1 MLLDRISVGGMAEVF
16 KAKSYG
22 VEGFEKIIA
31 IKRIL
36 PTMGEDRDFI
46 KMFIDEAKIAGQL
59 THANICQ
66 IFELGRI
73 DGSHFIAMEYIWGK
87 DLLQIQNR
95 LRKSKQELPID
106 VACFV
111 LTKVLEGLDY
121 AHRKHDALGR
131 PLEIVHRDCSPQN
144 VLVSYEGEVKII
156 DFGIA
161 KATSRNSRTMAG
173 VLKGKFGYMSPEQVR
188 GLPLDR
194 RSDIFALGTML
205 YECLTGS
212 RLFHGET
219 DFGTLE
225 KVRNV
230 DIQPPRTV
238 NPAIPEAVEK
248 VILKALAK
256 DVDDRYQWCSEMLA
270 DLQAYLMAQ
279 EVVFTAKS
287 LSTWFKGVFQAEIDR
302 EREQH
307 EMYKLMGRDGLIGGL
322 PSVDADKDVTGQ
334 LGEAGAPEG
343 DPTTLGPPDFDDV
356 EDGFAALAGLAS
368 GQAHITPASA
378 GSQARGDFVEEAP
391 TDLFNERHR
400 SAFAQSR
407 AGDAVPVATARPATI
422 PPKPPPGAREVMG
435 GAAQLHSASAFG
447 GRAETGQPSKTVLG
461 LEAPTPYALA
471 QYMQHGTQLGSPAT
485 GYPVYPQ
492 TQGYPAY
499 SVPQASGY
507 PLGAAG
513 YGYSPAGSSMSP
525 HVTGPVPLLPGPVQ
539 TEGKR
544 SSPFRDIFIGVAI
557 AAAVLGG
564 FFAVKTLVFD
574 GDEDS
579 AAMRTI
585 ATVRISMT
593 PGVAADMFIDDKR
606 IAVVTNNQDVPVSAG
621 TRRVVLVGP
630 NGATCDKQVL
640 FEPGRTVTLK
650 CEMPKPDPDAA
661 PTTSTPQVDPAPQ
674 AAAGPAPRPP
684 SQ

>member
-1 MLLDRISVGGMAEVF
+1 MAEVF

-95 LRKSKQELPID
+95 LRKAKQDLPIE
-106 VACFV
+106 VACFI

-205 YECLTGS
+205 YECLTGA

-219 DFGTLE
+219 DFSTLE

-230 DIQPPRTV
+230 EIQPPRSV
-238 NPAIPEAVEK
+238 NPSIPEPIEK

-270 DLQAYLMAQ
+270 DLQAYLMGQ

-287 LSTWFKGVFQAEIDR
+287 LSTWFKAAFATEIER
-302 EREQH
+302 EREQL
-307 EMYKLMGRDGLIGGL
+307 EAYKRVGRDGLIGGL
-322 PSVDADKDVTGQ
+322 PSVDADRDVTGQ

-356 EDGFAALAGLAS
+356 EDAFAAFAALSA
-368 GQAHITPASA
+368 A
-378 GSQARGDFVEEAP
+378 GSSSASPGPSGRPRGDFVEEVPTELFGERNGSPLQAP
-391 TDLFNERHR
+391 
-400 SAFAQSR
+400 SALPTAL
-407 AGDAVPVATARPATI
+407 AVAPITVPMGRPSTI
-422 PPKPPPGAREVMG
+422 PPRPPPGSRPPEMTAPQQLASLAMHSQPLGARIEPGV
-435 GAAQLHSASAFG
+435 A
-447 GRAETGQPSKTVLG
+447 SKTVLG
-461 LEAPTPYALA
+461 IQAPAIHLPPPSYAPVPSHVPYA
-471 QYMQHGTQLGSPAT
+471 QP
-485 GYPVYPQ
+485 
-492 TQGYPAY
+492 QGYPAY
-499 SVPQASGY
+499 AMPQMAGY
-507 PLGAAG
+507 PTE
-513 YGYSPAGSSMSP
+513 YGYAPGTGPMRA
-525 HVTGPVPLLPGPVQ
+525 HVTGAVPVLVGAPAQGF
-539 TEGKR
+539 EGRR
-544 SSPFRDIFIGVAI
+544 STPMRDILIGVAI
-557 AAAVLGG
+557 AAVVLGG
-564 FFAVKTLVFD
+564 FVAVKTFVLD
-574 GDEDS
+574 DDRGGETTH
-579 AAMRTI
+579 TI
-585 ATVRISMT
+585 ATVRINMT
-593 PGVAADMFIDDKR
+593 AGVAADMFVDDKH
-606 IAVVTNNQDVPVSAG
+606 IAVVTNNQDIPVSPG
-621 TRRVVLVGP
+621 TRHVVLVGP
-630 NGATCDKQVL
+630 NGAKCDKQVQ
-640 FEPGRTVTLK
+640 FEPGRIVTLK
-650 CEMPKPDPDAA
+650 CDMPKPVPAA
-661 PTTSTPQVDPAPQ
+661 SPTATPLPAPGS
-674 AAAGPAPRPP
+674 ATP
-684 SQ
+684 

>member
-1 MLLDRISVGGMAEVF
+1 MAEVF

-95 LRKSKQELPID
+95 LRKTKHELPID
-106 VACFV
+106 VACFI

-121 AHRKHDALGR
+121 AHRKHDAMGR

-205 YECLTGS
+205 YECLTGM

-219 DFGTLE
+219 DFSTLE

-230 DIQPPRTV
+230 EIQPPRSV
-238 NPAIPEAVEK
+238 NPAIPEAIEK
-248 VILKALAK
+248 VILRALEK

-287 LSTWFKGVFQAEIDR
+287 LSTWFKATFSAEIER
-302 EREQH
+302 EREQLDA
-307 EMYKLMGRDGLIGGL
+307 YKRVGRDGLIGGL
-322 PSVDADKDVTGQ
+322 PSVDADRDVTGQ

-356 EDGFAALAGLAS
+356 EDAFAAFAALAGGGAIPTPAPAS
-368 GQAHITPASA
+368 GRPRS
-378 GSQARGDFVEEAP
+378 DFVEEVPTELFGERVGSPLSQPLIRDYPIARDSPLSNGSAGSPVPRGGAAP
-391 TDLFNERHR
+391 
-400 SAFAQSR
+400 API
-407 AGDAVPVATARPATI
+407 GRPSTI
-422 PPKPPPGAREVMG
+422 PPRPPPGSRPPGIAMPHQLSTLAMPAQSPSARVESGPV
-435 GAAQLHSASAFG
+435 A
-447 GRAETGQPSKTVLG
+447 KTVLG
-461 LEAPTPYALA
+461 LQPPVIPPSNYLSTPSHIAYG
-471 QYMQHGTQLGSPAT
+471 QP
-485 GYPVYPQ
+485 
-492 TQGYPAY
+492 QGYPGYAM
-499 SVPQASGY
+499 PQMAGY
-507 PLGAAG
+507 PTQAM
-513 YGYSPAGSSMSP
+513 GYSSG
-525 HVTGPVPLLPGPVQ
+525 TGPLRAHITGQVPVLVGGPGKLEGRRSTPV
-539 TEGKR
+539 
-544 SSPFRDIFIGVAI
+544 RDILIGVAI
-557 AAAVLGG
+557 AAIVLGG
-564 FFAVKTLVFD
+564 FFAIKTLLF
-574 GDEDS
+574 DEDRGS
-579 AAMRTI
+579 GEVTQTI
-585 ATVRISMT
+585 ATVRINMT
-593 PGVAADMFIDDKR
+593 PGVAADMFVDDKR
-606 IAVVTNNQDVPVSAG
+606 IAVVTHNQDIPVSPG
-621 TRRVVLVGP
+621 SRHVVLVGP
-630 NGATCDKQVL
+630 NGAKCDKQVL
-640 FEPGRTVTLK
+640 FEPGRIVTLK
-650 CEMPKPDPDAA
+650 CDMPKPSSPTPASSGSAA
-661 PTTSTPQVDPAPQ
+661 SGSNAP
-674 AAAGPAPRPP
+674 
-684 SQ
+684 